1 MALNHKH
8 RMGIGFTLAFIMML
22 AKNVSGQTTTNSE
35 EASFDFQSNLKGLE
49 EGSISSFSLALMDS
63 IPIVTVMHEKID
75 ERDQRRH
82 PYGYLNPQ
90 FFKEITTQYIQEVTE
105 EFVLLVVEDQFG
117 QLRAVTFTP
126 EGVPI
131 ESILLN
137 DQLYF
142 AGSIAYEVELRR

>member
-8 RMGIGFTLAFIMML
+8 RMGFGFTLALIMVL

-35 EASFDFQSNLKGLE
+35 EAPFDFQSNIKGLE

-82 PYGYLNPQ
+82 PYGYLNPR
-90 FFKEITTQYIQEVTE
+90 FFKEIKAKDIQEV
-105 EFVLLVVEDQFG
+105 
-117 QLRAVTFTP
+117 
-126 EGVPI
+126 
-131 ESILLN
+131 
-137 DQLYF
+137 
-142 AGSIAYEVELRR
+142 